1 MSNSYDRPPRCTAT
15 GVMTASI
22 LAVSLAMAASLM
34 FDWAPAPAD
43 TAQTTAQ
50 AVSGRNG

>member
-1 MSNSYDRPPRCTAT
+1 MSDHYNRPPRCTAT

-22 LAVSLAMAASLM
+22 LAVSLAMAASLV
-34 FDWAPAPAD
+34 FDWAPASAG
-43 TAQTTAQ
+43 TAQTAAQ